1 MSSILSRLKELLAL
15 EPAAISWA
23 LNGGIALVCAYAFG
37 LNSTEE
43 AAVAT
48 IVTALAAIWTAVQA
62 RPVAIPAIVG
72 ALTTA
77 VTAAAAFGLHV
88 SPDMIA
94 LGSSAVSAALA
105 LLFRQNLT
113 PAVKLRPVPGPSSAP
128 APPATPPKP
137 PAAGTMPC

>member
-1 MSSILSRLKELLAL
+1 MSALISRLRSLLAY

-23 LNGGIALVCAYAFG
+23 LNGGVALVCAYAFG
-37 LNSTEE
+37 LSSTQE
-43 AAVAT
+43 AAVTT
-48 IVTALAAIWTAVQA
+48 IVTALAAIWTGARA
-62 RPVAIPAIVG
+62 RPVAVPAIVG

-88 SPDMIA
+88 SPDVMA

-113 PAVKLRPVPGPSSAP
+113 PVATLRAVARQASSA
-128 APPATPPKP
+128 
-137 PAAGTMPC
+137 